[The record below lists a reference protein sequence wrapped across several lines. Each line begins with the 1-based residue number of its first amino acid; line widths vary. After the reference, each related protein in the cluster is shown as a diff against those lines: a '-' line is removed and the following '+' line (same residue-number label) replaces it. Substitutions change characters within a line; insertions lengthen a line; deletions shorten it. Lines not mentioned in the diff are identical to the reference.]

1 MQGDRAGWRMRGLAT
16 PPTCL
21 PACPRNGGVC
31 ACRKLRALSKSLVPP
46 PRISALCTSAHSPE
60 LPPRPPRASPP
71 HRRADKGGG
80 AAEGALSSRS
90 GCQAEKH
97 CFSEPSSALPLLL
110 LTPRVGGGGDLPS
123 GLWPQCPPQSCPSP
137 APDSQPC
144 VWRSHSVLHGDQ
156 AGGWQPRA
164 QIGWDRPA
172 EGCRPAGFGSARPP
186 SAYASVR
193 EAVAGGWWHL
203 AGP

>member
-1 MQGDRAGWRMRGLAT
+1 MRGLAN
-16 PPTCL
+16 PPACL
-21 PACPRNGGVC
+21 PACPQNGGVC
-31 ACRKLRALSKSLVPP
+31 ACRKLRALLKSPVPP
-46 PRISALCTSAHSPE
+46 PRISARRTSAHSPE
-60 LPPRPPRASPP
+60 LPPRPPRAPP
-71 HRRADKGGG
+71 PQAGWQGG

-110 LTPRVGGGGDLPS
+110 LTPRVGVGGEPAKWALATV
-123 GLWPQCPPQSCPSP
+123 P
-137 APDSQPC
+137 APIVPKPGPRQPALC
-144 VWRSHSVLHGDQ
+144 LEVTFSPVPGVRRAGWR
-156 AGGWQPRA
+156 PRA
-164 QIGWDRPA
+164 QLGWDRPA